1 MRVKL
6 LLVAVFYSACALC
19 GTANFQVTSV
29 SNSAFI
35 ITEKDYGTNIG
46 LIKTKAGVV
55 AIDPMPGEKNLDK
68 LYQVIQQH
76 SKAPVRY
83 VLNTHQHGDHIGGN
97 AYFVERGSKV
107 VATVSDLPEI
117 IEFEL
122 KSHTSKDKV
131 FYHRESNSVF
141 VGDIYDTSWHPT
153 FYAGGLSGFNQAIE
167 KILSIGDEDSLI
179 IPGHGKPTS
188 KVELRQFRKNTIAW
202 VDKIK
207 VLKGKGMSVEEI
219 TNEDS
224 IKTLLHNFNIA
235 NKQDF
240 IPENAFK
247 RFIERTF
254 TVIDSG
260 K

>member
-6 LLVAVFYSACALC
+6 LLIVALYSACGLC
-19 GTANFQVTSV
+19 GTSNFQVTSV
-29 SNSAFI
+29 SNAAFI

-46 LIKTKAGVV
+46 LIKTREGVV
-55 AIDPMPGEKNLDK
+55 VIDPMPGKKNLDK
-68 LYQVIQQH
+68 LYQVIQQR

-83 VLNTHQHGDHIGGN
+83 VLNTHQHGDHTGGN
-97 AYFVERGSKV
+97 AYFVEQGSKV
-107 VATVSDLPEI
+107 VATVSDLPEFT
-117 IEFEL
+117 EFEL

-131 FYHRESNSVF
+131 FYHSKSNSVF

-167 KILSIGDEDSLI
+167 KILNIGNEDSLI

-188 KVELRQFRKNTIAW
+188 KVELRQFRNHTITW
-202 VDKIK
+202 VEEIK
-207 VLKGKGMSVEEI
+207 ALKEKGMSVEEI
-219 TNEDS
+219 MNNDRV
-224 IKTLLHNFNIA
+224 KALLRNFNIA

-240 IPENAFK
+240 IPKNAFK

-260 K
+260 N